1 MLLVSNILKVK
12 GTDIFTIEK
21 DTTTLEALE
30 LMAEKNVG
38 ALLVMDNKEVVGI
51 FSERDFVREVAKDKT
66 LLLKMPVESFMTKE
80 VYSVTSSDTI
90 DECMALM
97 TNKHFRHLPV
107 CDDGQLVGLI
117 SIGDVVKQAIDD
129 KDLLITN
136 MEDYILGRGFGK

>member
-1 MLLVSNILKVK
+1 MLLVSNILRAK
-12 GTDIFTIEK
+12 GSDIYTVEK
-21 DTTTLEALE
+21 DTTTIEALE

-51 FSERDFVREVAKDKT
+51 FSERDFVREVAKDKG
-66 LLLKMPVESFMTKE
+66 LLLKMPVVSFMTKE

-117 SIGDVVKQAIDD
+117 SIGDVVKQSIED
-129 KDLLITN
+129 KNLLISN